1 MASILKVDTLTG
13 VTTAGSISVTGE
25 GNSTT
30 TNLQQGLAK
39 ASINFTQV
47 STQTIRSSVNI
58 SSLTDAG
65 TGQTSGISF
74 ISSMANS
81 LFAGS
86 FYTNATT
93 GEARNNFSNDYA
105 GGFGD
110 KSTSSFGTYSYSTVN
125 ADGAMNDV
133 IIFGDLA

>member
-1 MASILKVDTLTG
+1 MSEILVNKLTG
-13 VTTAGSISVTGE
+13 TSTAGSILVTGE

-47 STQTIRSSVNI
+47 STQTIRSSANI

-65 TGQTSGISF
+65 TGQTSSISF
-74 ISSMANS
+74 TSPMANS

-86 FYTNATT
+86 FYQNGTT
-93 GEARNNFSNDYA
+93 GTARNNFNNDYA

-110 KSTSSFGTYSYSTVN
+110 KVTSSFGTYSYNDSGA
-125 ADGAMNDV
+125 ADSAMNDV
-133 IIFGDLA
+133 IIIGDLA

>member
-1 MASILKVDTLTG
+1 MASELRVNTLKDA
-13 VTTAGSISVTGE
+13 AGNNSIATSFVANG
-25 GNSTT
+25 S
-30 TNLQQGLAK
+30 AK

-65 TGQTSGISF
+65 TGQTSSITF
-74 ISSMANS
+74 TSSMADS
-81 LFAGS
+81 LFFGS

-93 GEARNNFSNDYA
+93 GTDRNNFNNDYT

-110 KSTSSFGTYSYSTVN
+110 KVASSFGTYSYGDS
-125 ADGAMNDV
+125 GAVDSAINDV
-133 IIFGDLA
+133 NIHGDLA

>member
-1 MASILKVDTLTG
+1 MASELRVNTLKDA
-13 VTTAGSISVTGE
+13 AGNNSIATSFVANG
-25 GNSTT
+25 S
-30 TNLQQGLAK
+30 AK

-47 STQTIRSSVNI
+47 STQTIRSSTNI